1 MTDVNSEKRQS
12 PTKIV
17 IYNLI
22 SFVVFLII
30 LGFLN
35 ISFDYFDNNMLLE
48 IVNLLNSNILLIFTF
63 SIIFTVG
70 EVFGS
75 FRFPSNLPSPIFNA
89 IGSLFLLNFLFKI
102 FNLVGNFSTIDT
114 FEKLTKALPFLYP
127 IIFLLVLFGGY
138 VSILTGASQEVP
150 PKKKTSKNEESH
162 DRSWDDVG
170 NEFKEML
177 YDVFHS
183 ARESL
188 KGNKNN

>member
-1 MTDVNSEKRQS
+1 MADVNPEKRQS

-35 ISFDYFDNNMLLE
+35 ISFDYFDNKMLLE

-75 FRFPSNLPSPIFNA
+75 FRFPSNLPAPIFNA

-114 FEKLTKALPFLYP
+114 FEKLTKALLFLYP
-127 IIFLLVLFGGY
+127 IVFLLVIIGGY
-138 VSILTGASQEVP
+138 VSILTGASQEIPV
-150 PKKKTSKNEESH
+150 KKKTSKNEESH

-188 KGNKNN
+188 KGNKK

>member
-1 MTDVNSEKRQS
+1 MADVNPEKRQS
-12 PTKIV
+12 PNRIV

-127 IIFLLVLFGGY
+127 IIFLLVLIGGY